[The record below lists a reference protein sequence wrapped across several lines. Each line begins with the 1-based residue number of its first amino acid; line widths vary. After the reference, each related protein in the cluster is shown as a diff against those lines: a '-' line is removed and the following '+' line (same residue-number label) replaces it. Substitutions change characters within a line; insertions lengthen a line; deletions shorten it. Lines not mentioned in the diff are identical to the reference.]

1 MELQALRKKRDLDPY
16 ARVVE
21 EATSFLQ
28 TCKSIVKTFQASTA
42 PKADTASLRS
52 VMTHTA
58 FRNHSLNGK

>member
-28 TCKSIVKTFQASTA
+28 TCRSIVKTFQALTA

-52 VMTHTA
+52 VMTHAA